1 VRVHTENNV
10 FQHMEV
16 LKHNRTRRHH
26 YQEFFVEGVRCID
39 RLLDNGWAVE
49 AVCWCED
56 RKLSSWAR
64 ATNERSHAS
73 QHYQL
78 STGLMDRLSEREDPS
93 EIVAI
98 ARMPPDDLGRI
109 RWRDDLVVLILDR
122 PSSPGNLG
130 TVIRSSDAL
139 GAHGVVISG
148 HSADLYEPRTIRAS
162 QGSVFALPVVRVA
175 GPAVVAAWLA
185 SSAYRPRIIGADPDG
200 DTEIADARLQPPVAL
215 VAGNERAGM
224 SHAFRELCDELVRIP
239 LPGSADSLNLTA
251 AVSICLYEIVRKGPA
266 ANATRP
272 RPGSAAG
279 RS

>member
-1 VRVHTENNV
+1 VRVRTENNV
-10 FQHMEV
+10 FQHLEV
-16 LKHNRTRRHH
+16 LKRNRTRRHH

-39 RLLDNGWAVE
+39 RLLDHGWEVE
-49 AVCWCED
+49 AVCWCEE
-56 RKLSSWAR
+56 RQLSSWAR
-64 ATNERSHAS
+64 DTIERSHAS

-78 STGLMDRLSEREDPS
+78 STPLMDRLSEREDPS

-109 RWRDDLVVLILDR
+109 PWRDDLVVLILDR

-148 HSADLYEPRTIRAS
+148 HSADPYEPRTIRAS
-162 QGSVFALPVVRVA
+162 QGSLFALPVVRTG
-175 GPAVVAAWLA
+175 GPAEMAAWLA
-185 SSAYRPRIIGADPDG
+185 ASTPRPRVIGADPDG
-200 DTEIADARLQPPVAL
+200 DTEIADARLEPPVAL
-215 VAGNERAGM
+215 VAGNERSGM

-251 AVSICLYEIVRKGPA
+251 AVSICLYEIARKGTG
-266 ANATRP
+266 ANSRRP

-279 RS
+279 RA